1 VHPVLRLGPQ
11 SFWVLAG
18 WAAATIFL
26 IGTGI
31 LLAFNPALFVRLFHR
46 IAIGDYY
53 VKSQEFEK
61 GMVSVEGRIDGFLF
75 LSCGLLFLYLWLR
88 AIHGIN

>member
-1 VHPVLRLGPQ
+1 MHTVLRLGPQ
-11 SFWVLAG
+11 SFWALAG

-31 LLAFNPALFVRLFHR
+31 FLAFNPALFVRIFRR

-61 GMVSVEGRIDGFLF
+61 GMISVEGRIGGFLF
-75 LSCGLLFLYLWLR
+75 FSCGLLFLYLWLR
-88 AIHGIN
+88 AIRGIN